1 MRKSESVLADFA
13 SASVRFSQ
21 NREQLGRKPRPS
33 CRSAADS
40 KQRSNLAAENH
51 IFQQK
56 NLKIA
61 YNFNLLHFF

>member
-1 MRKSESVLADFA
+1 MRKSESILADFT
-13 SASVRFSQ
+13 SPDVRFFQ
-21 NREQLGRKPRPS
+21 NREQLGRKVLPT

-40 KQRSNLAAENH
+40 KQRNNLMPENH
-51 IFQQK
+51 VFQPQ

>member
-1 MRKSESVLADFA
+1 MRKSESILAYFA
-13 SASVRFSQ
+13 SPDVRFSQ
-21 NREQLGRKPRPS
+21 NREQLGRKVLPT

-40 KQRSNLAAENH
+40 KQRSNLAPENH
-51 IFQQK
+51 IFQQQ